1 MRPRLVDPASLA
13 RSALGGLLLL
23 LAACRARSEAPD
35 GGTIDAAPMVSVGG
49 PRLAQ
54 VAGRASFVDIVA
66 DAAPAVVAIRAT
78 TPVKGGPAAMY
89 PGAQDASD
97 VALGTGFLIEH
108 RGTYVLTNLHIATS
122 APELRVVVG
131 GSETTATLAG
141 RDDLL
146 DVALLE
152 VHVPRAPALTLGA
165 SADLHV
171 GEWIVAL
178 GNAFGDE
185 VTASVG
191 VVAATAPRTGCPAVG
206 VPPTVFRSFVE
217 TDARIHR
224 GNSGGPVLD
233 TTGKVV
239 GIATTSGDRNGE
251 VGFVIPIDCVRAHL
265 DLLRDVGVVDRAF
278 MGMMVTSVPEDVA
291 QQLPETGGAVITE
304 TVAGSPAVKAGLI
317 PGDVILRWNDAPV
330 DHRTITGMMAAAAPG
345 KKVRLLVWRR
355 GSTVQIDA
363 TPARAPQ

>member
-1 MRPRLVDPASLA
+1 MRRRRADRRALA
-13 RSALGGLLLL
+13 AALLL
-23 LAACRARSEAPD
+23 LAACRERADVPD
-35 GGTIDAAPMVSVGG
+35 GGPIDAAPIAVVGG

-66 DAAPAVVAIRAT
+66 DAAPAVVAIRGTA
-78 TPVKGGPAAMY
+78 PVKGGPAAMY

-97 VALGTGFLIEH
+97 LALGTGFLIEH
-108 RGTYVLTNLHIATS
+108 RGTYVLTNLHVAAG
-122 APELRVVVG
+122 APELRVVIG
-131 GSETTATLAG
+131 GAETVATVAG

-146 DVALLE
+146 DVALLQ
-152 VHVPRAPALTLGA
+152 VHVPRAPALTLGS

-178 GNAFGDE
+178 GNPFGDE

-191 VVAATAPRTGCPAVG
+191 VVSATAPRQGCPAVG

-251 VGFVIPIDCVRAHL
+251 VSFVIPIDCIEAHL

-278 MGMMVTSVPEDVA
+278 LGMMVQRVPDDLA
-291 QQLPETGGAVITE
+291 PQLPEPGGAVITE
-304 TVAGSPAVKAGLI
+304 TVAGAPAVKAGLV

-330 DHRTITGMMAAAAPG
+330 DHRSITGMMAAAVPG
-345 KKVRLLVWRR
+345 KKITLLVWRH
-355 GSTVQIDA
+355 GAAIPIEAV
-363 TPARAPQ
+363 PARAPQ

>member
-1 MRPRLVDPASLA
+1 MRRSLA
-13 RSALGGLLLL
+13 SASLLLL
-23 LAACRARSEAPD
+23 LGCRAREAAPD
-35 GGTIDAAPMVSVGG
+35 AGGIDAAPVAVVGG

-54 VAGRASFVDIVA
+54 VAGRASFVDIVS
-66 DAAPAVVAIRAT
+66 DASAAVVAIRAT
-78 TPVKGGPAAMY
+78 SPIKNGPAAMY

-97 VALGTGFLIEH
+97 TALGTGFLIEH
-108 RGTYVLTNLHIATS
+108 RGTYVLTNLHIAAAAS
-122 APELRVVVG
+122 ELRVVVG
-131 GSETTATLAG
+131 NTETTATVAG

-152 VHVPRAPALTLGA
+152 VHLPRAPALTLGT

-178 GNAFGDE
+178 GNPFGEE

-191 VVAATAPRTGCPAVG
+191 VVAATAPRKGCPAVG
-206 VPPTVFRSFVE
+206 VPPTVFRSFIE

-251 VGFVIPIDCVRAHL
+251 VGFVIPIDCVRGHL

-278 MGMMVTSVPEDVA
+278 MGMMVTAVPADIA

-304 TVAGSPAVKAGLI
+304 VVPASPATKAGLS
-317 PGDVILRWNDAPV
+317 PGDVILRWNDAPI
-330 DHRTITGMMAAAAPG
+330 DHRSITGMMASAAPG

-355 GSTVQIDA
+355 GATVQVDA
-363 TPARAPQ
+363 IPARAPQ